1 MTEIQSKYTVVL
13 LQAITEPIYALVS
26 LAVILIT
33 GCTTVSDK
41 VSLGTFEYTHREVS
55 VSGADSVAMASALT
69 SPSLWNIPVV
79 KTTCETV
86 LNWIFGGQSE

>member
-1 MTEIQSKYTVVL
+1 MNELQSKYTVVL
-13 LQAITEPIYALVS
+13 IQAITDPIYALVS
-26 LAVILIT
+26 LAVVLIT

-41 VSLGTFEYTHREVS
+41 VTFGTFEYTHREVS
-55 VSGADSVAMASALT
+55 VSGEDSVAMASTLT

-86 LNWIFGGQSE
+86 LNWIFGGQSK